1 MHNDALHISQKN
13 HLTKFKTFIFKSNQ
27 DNYVTQKSFWRT
39 YMNKIEALINTL
51 KKLKTLFFLVAWEI
65 DKNLVFFL
73 QVSYPPIPAHK
84 QQVYQNAAN
93 KFYNCQD
100 ISTGIVSHNLV
111 IWKACLPLF
120 VCACLVVNIS
130 SYFFRFIKFFL

>member
-13 HLTKFKTFIFKSNQ
+13 HLTKYKTFIFKSNQ
-27 DNYVTQKSFWRT
+27 DNYVSRLWRT
-39 YMNKIEALINTL
+39 YTNKIEALINTL
-51 KKLKTLFFLVAWEI
+51 KKLKTIFFGCLRNWQ
-65 DKNLVFFL
+65 KSSFFL

-130 SYFFRFIKFFL
+130 SYFFSFY